1 MSRLFLLFAIVPFM
15 ELYVLIQVGSELGLF
30 TTIGLVMLTAG
41 IGAYLARS
49 QGLEVL
55 ARIQAETAAG
65 HTPTDSLLDGAC
77 ILLAGLLLL
86 TPGFI
91 TDSLG
96 LCLLFPPTR
105 MAIRGWLGKNMASA
119 FASHPNGFGQG
130 NFGQGG
136 FHFGGHGGQGDQ
148 AHHDAYDATFTS
160 TGESGTY
167 TNASNASGGQ
177 EYRGGSDTT
186 VYNGTG
192 SEAPRNPFGNG
203 MRVVMHTTTIGPDG
217 QRVSNT
223 RTFQGG
229 NPFQGMNIDPE
240 NMTGTD
246 DGQGPR
252 KTVIIDSKPI
262 DSQK

>member
-30 TTIGLVMLTAG
+30 TTIALVMLTAG
-41 IGAYLARS
+41 VGAWLART

-77 ILLAGLLLL
+77 ILLAGILLL

-91 TDSLG
+91 TDGLG

-105 MAIRGWLGKNMASA
+105 MLIRGWLGKNMASA
-119 FASHPNGFGQG
+119 FTARTQNGFY
-130 NFGQGG
+130 
-136 FHFGGHGGQGDQ
+136 FGGHGGHGRQSHQ
-148 AHHDAYDATFTS
+148 DAYDTTFTS
-160 TGESGTY
+160 
-167 TNASNASGGQ
+167 AGQ
-177 EYRGGSDTT
+177 NGAYGQGSQSRGAHTEDYRGGSDAT
-186 VYNGTG
+186 VYNGT
-192 SEAPRNPFGNG
+192 EAPRSPFGNG

-223 RTFQGG
+223 RTFQQG
-229 NPFQGMNIDPE
+229 NPFQGLNIDPE
-240 NMTGTD
+240 NMTGNVD
-246 DGQGPR
+246 DSQSPR

-262 DSQK
+262 DSNPSDGPK